1 MDDWLFRRD
10 ERAGNDDAVRLRP
23 ERLHYSSCFVGLN
36 KIYFIC
42 NNTLTTE
49 QLGRAT
55 TKIAYIS
62 TARSLH
68 KWRHKHQL
76 YRLFPVLFSEEV
88 SLDTL
93 WLCSLQRLIE
103 TSTCGVH
110 KLLLFFPLSS
120 SPQPEYE
127 SFWWWSVI
135 SGVSESVWSFFF
147 HGALRPQKPHG
158 SWGTEGKTGWGR
170 EWESR
175 PTSLFTQL
183 LSSGTLCGGWTLV

>member
-1 MDDWLFRRD
+1 MRDWLFRRD
-10 ERAGNDDAVRLRP
+10 ECAGNDDAVRLRP

-36 KIYFIC
+36 KTKIIC

-62 TARSLH
+62 TGRILH
-68 KWRHKHQL
+68 KWRNKHQL
-76 YRLFPVLFSEEV
+76 YRLFPVLFSQEV

-110 KLLLFFPLSS
+110 KLPFFPLAS
-120 SPQPEYE
+120 SPQPEYQ
-127 SFWWWSVI
+127 SFWWRSVI
-135 SGVSESVWSFFF
+135 SGVSESVWSFFL

-158 SWGTEGKTGWGR
+158 SWGAEGKTGWDR
-170 EWESR
+170 EWEAR

-183 LSSGTLCGGWTLV
+183 LSSGTLGGGWTLV